1 MLPPTPQSMPPANT
15 NASNIFQFNN
25 SGANMNKVSDFN
37 NNTNQLSPS
46 QQNLHA
52 NSPHNASADNMSQQG
67 KLEAITK
74 KNWSVIF

>member
-15 NASNIFQFNN
+15 NATNIFQFNN
-25 SGANMNKVSDFN
+25 SGANMNKMSDFN

-52 NSPHNASADNMSQQG
+52 NSPHNTSADNMSQQG
-67 KLEAITK
+67 KLEEITK
-74 KNWSVIF
+74 KKIGL

>member
-25 SGANMNKVSDFN
+25 SGANMNKMSDFN

-52 NSPHNASADNMSQQG
+52 NSPHNTSADNMSQQG
-67 KLEAITK
+67 KLAAITK

>member
-1 MLPPTPQSMPPANT
+1 
-15 NASNIFQFNN
+15 
-25 SGANMNKVSDFN
+25 MNKMSDFN

-52 NSPHNASADNMSQQG
+52 NSPHNTSADNMSQQG
-67 KLEAITK
+67 KLAAITK